1 MGSDKMQEDKTK
13 YICKKCLLMD
23 IDQEAYSAKIGRIL
37 ELTEESRKA
46 GESLYKER
54 LQVCRSCE
62 KLAVTGEETGT
73 CLACGCFVELRAAI
87 KANRCPYKY
96 WK

>member
-1 MGSDKMQEDKTK
+1 MQETK
-13 YICKKCLLMD
+13 PKPICKKCLLMD
-23 IDQEAYSAKIGRIL
+23 IDKEAYSAKIGRIL

-46 GESLYKER
+46 EESLYKER

-62 KLAVTGEETGT
+62 KLVAEGKEAGT

-87 KANRCPYKY
+87 KENRCPYKY